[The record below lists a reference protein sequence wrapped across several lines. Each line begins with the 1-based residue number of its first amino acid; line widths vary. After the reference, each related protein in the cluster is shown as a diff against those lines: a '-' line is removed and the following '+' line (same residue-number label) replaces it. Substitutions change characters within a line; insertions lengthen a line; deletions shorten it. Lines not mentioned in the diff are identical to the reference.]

1 MKKIA
6 VIGAG
11 PGGLSTSML
20 LANDGYKVDIFEKKP
35 YIGGR
40 NSQLKLGQYSFD
52 LGPTF
57 FLMKYILEDIFEK
70 TNRKLS
76 DYVKLDRIEPMY
88 RLKFSEDK
96 IFYPYSHLEK
106 EKMIEE
112 LKRVFPNEVDNYNL
126 YMKKESRKYDKIIPC
141 LSIPYSSY
149 IDYFKRNFLKSIPYL
164 DAHIS
169 LYDVLSKYYQSEE
182 LKLAFTFQAKY
193 IGMSPWEAP
202 GTFSIISYIEHE
214 LGIYHVQGGLNKL
227 CSAMAK
233 VIEEEKGKIHLGTGV
248 KSLLIEDKKVI
259 GIELYTGEKKYYD
272 SVVINADFAH
282 SMKEL
287 IPEEKRKKYN
297 NEKLERKKYSCSTYM
312 LYLGI
317 DKIYEDIP
325 HHSIIFANDYK
336 KNVEE
341 IVKTKILSEDF
352 SFYVQN
358 PSVIDKNLAPEG
370 HSTIYV
376 LVPVPNN
383 KSNINWNEIKDEMK
397 EKVLDLLETR
407 GEYVDIRKHMVEEKI
422 ITPFDWE
429 EEYDVYSGA
438 VFNLGHQINQMLTFR
453 PHNKFEILENCY
465 LVGGGTHPGSGLP
478 TIYESGRITRD
489 LINKEFSKK

>member
-1 MKKIA
+1 
-6 VIGAG
+6 
-11 PGGLSTSML
+11 
-20 LANDGYKVDIFEKKP
+20 
-35 YIGGR
+35 
-40 NSQLKLGQYSFD
+40 
-52 LGPTF
+52 
-57 FLMKYILEDIFEK
+57 
-70 TNRKLS
+70 
-76 DYVKLDRIEPMY
+76 
-88 RLKFSEDK
+88 
-96 IFYPYSHLEK
+96 
-106 EKMIEE
+106 
-112 LKRVFPNEVDNYNL
+112 
-126 YMKKESRKYDKIIPC
+126 
-141 LSIPYSSY
+141 
-149 IDYFKRNFLKSIPYL
+149 
-164 DAHIS
+164 
-169 LYDVLSKYYQSEE
+169 
-182 LKLAFTFQAKY
+182 
-193 IGMSPWEAP
+193 
-202 GTFSIISYIEHE
+202 
-214 LGIYHVQGGLNKL
+214 
-227 CSAMAK
+227 
-233 VIEEEKGKIHLGTGV
+233 
-248 KSLLIEDKKVI
+248 
-259 GIELYTGEKKYYD
+259 
-272 SVVINADFAH
+272 
-282 SMKEL
+282 
-287 IPEEKRKKYN
+287 
-297 NEKLERKKYSCSTYM
+297 M

-429 EEYDVYSGA
+429 EEYDVYNGA

>member
-149 IDYFKRNFLKSIPYL
+149 MDYFKRNFLKSIPYL

-429 EEYDVYSGA
+429 EEYDVYNGA